1 MAYHSLVK
9 LWGSTGQS
17 EFAFDFPYMKE
28 GDIYVFVNGASA
40 PFAFLTPQTIKLT
53 TPLAEASMVTIR
65 RYTEIT
71 ERLVD
76 YQDVSEL
83 DEATLDTDS
92 VQAFYLCQ
100 EAYDIA
106 SLAIVSDNAG
116 NWDAHG
122 GRIVNVGDAIDDMD
136 AVNLRTFNSLLED
149 ASGIF
154 GGYVDQA
161 EAAADRAEAEAN
173 RAAAEADAAYTYKEQ
188 TQAIHDATA
197 QIKAD
202 TEQVYVDTVNER
214 SQAQQAAEEAH
225 QWALNSQY
233 WYDTFRTYYHGAR
246 QDHPTGTIVPGAMY
260 FNTTFSRLY
269 FWSGVEWYSPT
280 DDADRAEAARHLAES
295 YRNEAEVFRDQA
307 GIYAGQAQEAA
318 TDSQDAANSASQ
330 FAANS
335 SNSAAQAANSATAAG
350 YDADRA
356 EAAADRADTFATEA
370 AASAAEA
377 EQYAQGI
384 KETYADKGAWYVA
397 TGLPATPERSSM
409 WTCVDGGDLNGIMWN
424 AGDMLVFSEH
434 IQQFGR
440 LTGQPVSGGSDPNPV
455 DLTNGA
461 ILGEGAAL
469 QGWAGGVLKWISYVD
484 ANGAHFGDATLP
496 TDVMGTDFTF
506 NGGKVFH
513 EGFPPSYDD
522 ITGTP
527 PTSPPQ
533 AHQHPWEEVTG
544 KPATATRWPTFYEV
558 TDKPVDYPPS
568 VHSHDEYL
576 LDTAY
581 LPRRDYLAT
590 SVTNSNSASTDLNT
604 RPAGDYLLA
613 GSAVQNYPPTT
624 AYWMY
629 VETRRIFGADKLLQ
643 VAYPYNIDSTY
654 EPTNVWWRNQG
665 AVGSWTPWVMLYD
678 TANPPTAADVG
689 AAPTVHSHE
698 ITDVTGLREELDA
711 LAADAGTPPY
721 DGIRDGVTATA
732 PTENAVFD
740 ALAGKAAST
749 HTHTVGDVS
758 GAVNKAGDTMTDY
771 LSVLHGQGGGVTV
784 NGGGSSIDYLQNG
797 GVARFKVVYDQTTG
811 SLATHSYTDTG
822 AWMSELIV
830 VNPDGVGFL
839 NPFTLG
845 AQGSNGASLTRKD
858 YVDGLLGG
866 KVATT
871 DQTYWHNKGQLADL
885 NVPYCAQPGYFSVLP
900 TTVGAPSVTYGHG
913 FTWGPGGDAQNGVWY
928 SQMIA
933 DHGDQLWYR
942 NGINTTAIGPWHRIY
957 TSIDPPTAA
966 DVGAL
971 PLTGGTC
978 SGLVTAP
985 EFYVSSD
992 RRLKSEFAP
1001 LEDALNK
1008 VCSLEGQTYLK
1019 NDKRGAGL
1027 IAQDLQKVLP
1037 EAVHEN
1043 DEGYLSI
1050 APAGVVA
1057 LLVEAVKEL
1066 RAEVQELRN
1075 ANA

>member
-9 LWGSTGQS
+9 LRGATGQS

-28 GDIYVFVNGASA
+28 GDIYVFVNGAPA
-40 PFAFLTPQTIKLT
+40 PFTFLSSNTIQLT
-53 TPLAEASMVTIR
+53 TPLAEASDVIIR
-65 RYTEIT
+65 RYTEIE

-76 YQDVSEL
+76 YQNVSEL
-83 DEATLDTDS
+83 DEVTLDTDS

-106 SLAIVSDNAG
+106 SLAIVSDPYG

-122 GRIVNVGDAIDDMD
+122 GRIVNVGDAVEDMD
-136 AVNLRTFNSLLED
+136 AVNLRTFNALLED

-154 GGYVDQA
+154 GGYVGQA
-161 EAAADRAEAEAN
+161 EAAAARAEAEAD
-173 RAAAEADAAYTYKEQ
+173 RSTAEADVAEDLRDQ
-188 TQAIHDATA
+188 TQVLHDDTAAIL
-197 QIKAD
+197 AD
-202 TEQVYVDTVNER
+202 TQQVYVDTVNQRTLAQEAAVE
-214 SQAQQAAEEAH
+214 AQQ
-225 QWALNSQY
+225 WANDSEY
-233 WYDTFRTYYHGAR
+233 WYQTFRQYYYGAR
-246 QDHPTGTIVPGAMY
+246 VDHPTGAVIPGAMY

-280 DDADRAEAARHLAES
+280 DDADRAQAAREHTES
-295 YRNEAEVFRDQA
+295 LRNEAQTFRDQA
-307 GIYAGQAQEAA
+307 GIYAGQAQDAA
-318 TDSQDAANSASQ
+318 TDSQDSANAASQ
-330 FAANS
+330 HAGAS
-335 SNSAAQAANSATAAG
+335 ANSAAQAVNSATTAG
-350 YDADRA
+350 YAKDDAIAARDAAEGYAQDSAQSAA
-356 EAAADRADTFATEA
+356 EAAAW
-370 AASAAEA
+370 A
-377 EQYAQGI
+377 EQI
-384 KETYADKGAWYVA
+384 EETFGDEGAWYVA
-397 TGLPATPERSSM
+397 SGLPPVPARSSM
-409 WTCVDGGDLNGIMWN
+409 WTCVDGGDLNGTTWGK
-424 AGDMLVFSEH
+424 GDMLVFSSST
-434 IQQFGR
+434 QAFGR
-440 LTGQPVSGGSDPNPV
+440 LTGDPVQGGGDPDPIE
-455 DLTNGA
+455 LTNGA
-461 ILGEGAAL
+461 ILGEGTAL
-469 QGWAGGVLKWISYVD
+469 QGWANSVLRWIAYVD
-484 ANGAHFGDATLP
+484 ATGAHFGDPGLP
-496 TDVMGTDFTF
+496 VAIVGTDLTF

-513 EGFPPSYDD
+513 AGLPPSYDD

-544 KPATATRWPTFYEV
+544 KPATATRWPTYYEV

-590 SVTNSNSASTDLNT
+590 GVTNNNSASTDLNT

-740 ALAGKAAST
+740 ALS
-749 HTHTVGDVS
+749 
-758 GAVNKAGDTMTDY
+758 
-771 LSVLHGQGGGVTV
+771 
-784 NGGGSSIDYLQNG
+784 
-797 GVARFKVVYDQTTG
+797 
-811 SLATHSYTDTG
+811 
-822 AWMSELIV
+822 
-830 VNPDGVGFL
+830 
-839 NPFTLG
+839 
-845 AQGSNGASLTRKD
+845 
-858 YVDGLLGG
+858 G

-900 TTVGAPSVTYGHG
+900 TTVGAPSATYGHG
-913 FTWGPGGDAQNGVWY
+913 FTWGPGGDAQDGVWY

-933 DHGDQLWYR
+933 DHGNRLWYR
-942 NGINTTAIGPWHRIY
+942 NGINTPAVGPWNRIY
-957 TSIDPPTAA
+957 TTIDPPTAA

-985 EFYVSSD
+985 DFYVSSD

-1008 VCSLEGQTYLK
+1008 VCSLEGRTYLK
-1019 NDKRGAGL
+1019 HDKREAGL

-1037 EAVHEN
+1037 EAVHAN
-1043 DEGYLSI
+1043 DEGFLSI
-1050 APAGVVA
+1050 ATAGVVA

-1066 RAEVQELRN
+1066 RAEVQELRH
-1075 ANA
+1075 AIA